1 MIFTL
6 HLSNHCEYLQTMSHL
21 VFSVFCFI
29 PRDPQCEE
37 ENHSGINRKEE
48 RGKGLSSLQPLY
60 TLALLITFACIS
72 MCIFSARAHLRTVCL
87 PLQKNK
93 KTEPTPFLSPW
104 QQTII
109 WYTWQNRV
117 LGDLTGATDWPTY
130 DRSIS
135 TVNHAGLKCLHVAAD
150 RGAHR

>member
-29 PRDPQCEE
+29 PRGPQCEE

-93 KTEPTPFLSPW
+93 NRANSFSISMAADNHLIHLAEPGLRGP
-104 QQTII
+104 
-109 WYTWQNRV
+109 
-117 LGDLTGATDWPTY
+117 
-130 DRSIS
+130 DRSHWLTYIWQEYIHCKSRWIKVSACRSRSWS
-135 TVNHAGLKCLHVAAD
+135 T
-150 RGAHR
+150 